1 MDFATSELNPADPR
15 SVAAHLLVTTEEP
28 QQEATPEET
37 SEDVEEVEAE
47 AETVIEDEEYA
58 EEETTLPE
66 EPQSFTVKVDGEDQ
80 EVNLTELK
88 RGYSGQ
94 AYIQQKMREISEQR
108 KQADATIAQAQ
119 QAEQRYAQAMK
130 AYADG
135 LNKSEPKPPDASMRE
150 SDPFGYLQGMEDY
163 RQEVEA
169 RQKLQQEQHV
179 QSQREAQAL
188 AQQQQ
193 NHVKQQTQVVLER
206 IPELRDQNTASKAI
220 EMMMGEG
227 RKRGF
232 TDKELQGASDPR
244 FVEALHDLAKLRS
257 QGNLAPHREV
267 KRGAIKPGSRKTPIS
282 RSLKQAEAARKQM
295 RKTGKTEDIAAFLLT
310 KG

>member
-1 MDFATSELNPADPR
+1 VDTATSELNPADPR
-15 SVAAHLLVTTEEP
+15 SVAEHLLVTTEEP
-28 QQEATPEET
+28 QEATLEET

-58 EEETTLPE
+58 EEEATLPE
-66 EPQSFTVKVDGEDQ
+66 EPQSFTVKVDGEDK
-80 EVNLTELK
+80 EVNLEELK

-94 AYIQQKMREISEQR
+94 TYIQHKMREIAEQR
-108 KQADATIAQAQ
+108 KHAEATVAQAQ

-163 RQEVEA
+163 RQEVDA

-179 QSQREAQAL
+179 QAQREAQSM

-206 IPELRDQNTASKAI
+206 IPELRDKETAPKAL

-232 TDKELQGASDPR
+232 SDAELQGASDPR
-244 FVEALHDLAKLRS
+244 FVEALHDLAKLRT
-257 QGNLAPHREV
+257 QGNLASGREV

-282 RSLKQAEAARKQM
+282 RSFKQAEAARTQM